1 MADSRTLRIVTAAT
15 FLPAFPLCVAHGVV
29 SGSPAPAVG
38 LVPLAFSA
46 GAGIFINSRQSRS
59 KQPSSE
65 PEPEPQPELERG
77 DAGESA
83 LEQEYERGPETEDTP
98 QSREASDAPTPAPA
112 LASKSTPA
120 HPFLVFAVDSIL
132 AAALMVVLVFTWID
146 SSSGSTNSAETAM
159 LAAYATIPLLINFLI
174 HLSLAVRELSRGL
187 AIPRL
192 TQYLA
197 WQAVPPDCPNC
208 GHQLRP
214 DAPPRMPWLDEASL
228 PRPHNLNLNLK
239 TKLKSVKWKL
249 PTVPKVKA
257 PGWKTPA
264 WFRNR
269 GARGYAPLFVS
280 TDPHHHDDDDDD
292 VEEETDVPVAPY
304 RDDPEAGGP
313 SARLEDPETPQPEVI
328 EIVGKK
334 SKKLSRNSSS
344 SHST

>member
-15 FLPAFPLCVAHGVV
+15 FLPAFPLCLAHGIV
-29 SGSPAPAVG
+29 SGSPTPAVG

-65 PEPEPQPELERG
+65 PEPDLERG
-77 DAGESA
+77 DVGESA
-83 LEQEYERGPETEDTP
+83 LEQEYERGPETDDTP

-112 LASKSTPA
+112 SRSTPT
-120 HPFLVFAVDSIL
+120 HPFLTFAVDLIL
-132 AAALMVVLVFTWID
+132 AAALMVVLVFIWID
-146 SSSGSTNSAETAM
+146 SSSGSTNSAESAM

-174 HLSLAVRELSRGL
+174 HLFLAVREFSRGL
-187 AIPRL
+187 AIPGL

-228 PRPHNLNLNLK
+228 PRPNLN
-239 TKLKSVKWKL
+239 TKIRSVKWKL
-249 PTVPKVKA
+249 PAIPKVKA
-257 PGWKTPA
+257 PQWRTPT

-280 TDPHHHDDDDDD
+280 TDPHDDDDRDDRD
-292 VEEETDVPVAPY
+292 VEEETAAPVAPY
-304 RDDPEAGGP
+304 RDDPEAGEP
-313 SARLEDPETPQPEVI
+313 SARFEEPEMPQPEVI